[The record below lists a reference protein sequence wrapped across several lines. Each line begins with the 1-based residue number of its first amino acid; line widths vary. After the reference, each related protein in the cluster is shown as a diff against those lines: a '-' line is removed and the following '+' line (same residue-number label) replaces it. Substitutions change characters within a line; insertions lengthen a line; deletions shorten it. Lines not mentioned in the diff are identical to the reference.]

1 MTGPEEIARLAS
13 EAPLPLRV
21 LVGGIGTVLLLFGA
35 RVYRLALFGSVF
47 VLAAVGAGL
56 ALAWGGTHVAAL
68 GRPEILAL
76 GSIVAG
82 AAAAGVAK
90 MAHRVG
96 LLAVGGVAGLALGA
110 GIGDLVGGGA
120 ALWAPVA
127 GVVLGAA
134 IFPFV
139 FQSLLK
145 FITPLVGAVAIVFAS
160 GRPERLWLLG
170 LLTGVGIVVQVGLL
184 PKRRQGT
191 GE

>member
-1 MTGPEEIARLAS
+1 MTGPEEIARLAA
-13 EAPLPLRV
+13 EAPIPLRV
-21 LVGGIGTVLLLFGA
+21 LLGAIGFVLLVAGA

-47 VLAAVGAGL
+47 TLAAIGAGL
-56 ALAWGGTHVAAL
+56 ALAWGGTQIAAL
-68 GRPEILAL
+68 NRPEILAL
-76 GSIVAG
+76 GSILTG

-120 ALWAPVA
+120 TLWAPVV
-127 GVVLGAA
+127 GVLAGAA

-160 GRPERLWLLG
+160 GHPERLWVLG
-170 LLTGVGIVVQVGLL
+170 LLTGIGIVVQVGLL
-184 PKRRQGT
+184 PKRKPAT